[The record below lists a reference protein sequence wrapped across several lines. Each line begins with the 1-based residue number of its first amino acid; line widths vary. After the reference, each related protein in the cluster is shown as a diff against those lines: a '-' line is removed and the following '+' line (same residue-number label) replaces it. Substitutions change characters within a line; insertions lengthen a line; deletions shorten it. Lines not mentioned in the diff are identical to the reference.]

1 MYAGT
6 FVLDVP
12 YFQHHSNAIK
22 GEGMTLS
29 KRLLD
34 VALQSDHPGEHIR
47 LWVKHSGL
55 RGVTRQTTA
64 DRALLYVV
72 EAQYAKTH

>member
-1 MYAGT
+1 
-6 FVLDVP
+6 
-12 YFQHHSNAIK
+12 
-22 GEGMTLS
+22 MTLS
-29 KRLLD
+29 KRLAD

-72 EAQYAKTH
+72 EAQYAREG